1 MSSKM
6 RSSQPSD
13 AQPVD
18 QVEGLFKSEKADG
31 DMLGSMEKATQSTH
45 ESMGSPT
52 ISKAHQDYLMERHGT
67 LELDPLPS
75 MDPADPY
82 NWPAWKVCGLVRTNL
97 LRAAG

>member
-1 MSSKM
+1 MQ
-6 RSSQPSD
+6 SSQHFDS
-13 AQPVD
+13 QPVD
-18 QVEGLFKSEKADG
+18 QVYGLSNSEKADG
-31 DMLGSMEKATQSTH
+31 DMLASMEKATQSTH
-45 ESMGSPT
+45 ESMGSPS

-82 NWPAWKVCGLVRTNL
+82 NWPAWKVCDLGQTYP